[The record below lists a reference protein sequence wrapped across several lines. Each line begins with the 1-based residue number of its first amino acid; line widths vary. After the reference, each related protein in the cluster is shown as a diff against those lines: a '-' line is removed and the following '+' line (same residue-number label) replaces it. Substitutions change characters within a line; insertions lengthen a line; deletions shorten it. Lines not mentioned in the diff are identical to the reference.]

1 VGLVQRESLLPNLR
15 SSKIQGQVNF
25 VNPGLLLAHAGLDVE
40 VTPTVRTFVNVS
52 YLRFAHTEP
61 LEVFLQQPDIGAD
74 IGVDMSI
81 GAMYRPLLNNNI
93 IITGGIAALVPG
105 TGFRDLLTSDTLFQ
119 GFVNVTLTY

>member
-1 VGLVQRESLLPNLR
+1 
-15 SSKIQGQVNF
+15 
-25 VNPGLLLAHAGLDVE
+25 
-40 VTPTVRTFVNVS
+40 
-52 YLRFAHTEP
+52 
-61 LEVFLQQPDIGAD
+61 VFLQQPDIGAD